1 MGTGRGM
8 RGFVVLV
15 GGVLAAG
22 AVQAGTARALS
33 DDEMAEVWGRGL
45 DTSTLEVLTRQDQS
59 ASYASADGAF
69 TALATLTADG
79 AATLERQTARQ
90 QAQSAT
96 VGLQQT
102 LRLPSRWRRQRSWW
116 RRWRVSCCRGCR
128 SPSSACPCRRRW
140 AAAATAR
147 STEGVSGGAL
157 NSGAGLQT

>member
-1 MGTGRGM
+1 M

-102 LRLPSRWRRQRSWW
+102 LRLAQSL
-116 RRWRVSCCRGCR
+116 
-128 SPSSACPCRRRW
+128 
-140 AAAATAR
+140 AAATQLVAPVA
-147 STEGVSGGAL
+147 GVLLPGMSFPVVGLPLPPALGSGSDGKKH
-157 NSGAGLQT
+157 